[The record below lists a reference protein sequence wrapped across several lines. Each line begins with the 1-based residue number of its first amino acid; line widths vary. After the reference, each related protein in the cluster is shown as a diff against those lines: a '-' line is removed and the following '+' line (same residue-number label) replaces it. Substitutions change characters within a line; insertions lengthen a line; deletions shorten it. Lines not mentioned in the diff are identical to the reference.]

1 MKDYRIILINY
12 LVVPIN
18 HLVSSTHSRDLEI
31 REAGI
36 FCCAGLKWFII
47 KKCGGERQEWLVE
60 VEREGIEWRNGK
72 ESAIAA
78 HIPTPSSIE
87 KYIPISKLPMH
98 IVCKIAQK
106 CMRVM
111 KNNPFLSLSLENIKC
126 CNFHR
131 NFQKL
136 IEIFISAY
144 LILTCKCLI
153 LKSIFNL
160 YT

>member
-18 HLVSSTHSRDLEI
+18 HLVSSTHSRDLET

-87 KYIPISKLPMH
+87 KYIPISKLPM
-98 IVCKIAQK
+98 Q
-106 CMRVM
+106 
-111 KNNPFLSLSLENIKC
+111 
-126 CNFHR
+126 
-131 NFQKL
+131 
-136 IEIFISAY
+136 Y
-144 LILTCKCLI
+144 CL
-153 LKSIFNL
+153 
-160 YT
+160 